1 MKSGAV
7 APKLLCVLWIVLP
20 HVFKER
26 GDVINIV
33 NKLNDEYVYNI
44 DKHVTWY
51 NTGRT
56 CRPTVHTIKYTH

>member
-26 GDVINIV
+26 DDVINIV

-56 CRPTVHTIKYTH
+56 CTGHTIKCTH

>member
-26 GDVINIV
+26 DDVINIV

-44 DKHVTWY
+44 DKYVTWY
-51 NTGRT
+51 NTGST
-56 CRPTVHTIKYTH
+56 CTVHTIKYTH